1 MAYLHASRSK
11 RHGGALLLS
20 VVAVMVVS
28 ILAAG
33 FLNLTLSVT
42 RRMNASADSARALE
56 LAEAGLAEAYTGL
69 ALARTGAIGSEA
81 APAVFGDGLLW
92 VEVLEHAS
100 GRVELRSTA
109 LHGSGRATLG
119 LVAQPTTLS
128 VGSLGFF
135 TSEDLRLNPD
145 VRLDSYDSALGSYV
159 DQMNTAL
166 NNKGIVGSN
175 GDVSVASGNLIFG
188 KVISGTLGTV
198 DLASGAIVTGG
209 TSQRAEDEI
218 LPPVEVPPLTATTS
232 LKYTG
237 ATPKIVAPGELAYQT
252 VSVGKNSKMVLKGPM
267 TLVVDDLKLTLG
279 AELVFDTTDGP
290 IQLYVKNSLDMS
302 TSSIVST
309 STQITS
315 DTQIYVA
322 APAGKTVNFGA
333 KSQFY
338 GFIYAPEAE
347 VHISAKYELYG
358 GLVCHELQLAAQGKM
373 HYDLALGATLKS
385 TLPVLQAWRV
395 VEMPTAIATVR
406 KDPFAVMGLEKSAL
420 LALGDAHA
428 DQLLDIRYETTGGAT
443 KSYLGLE
450 SEFDWSE
457 VATLLYGS
465 RDGLAFFLPDD
476 YGESNVVAND
486 PLVDLVNSS
495 LTSKQLRDQLLAAS
509 PVSSDALVAAC
520 GREPAMGTSDLDSVL
535 DANYPLGTDV
545 QLAAIA
551 SAALDSS
558 TLKSLLV
565 AHSPLA
571 PEVLDAVLA
580 RQPPLSSSDLTNVLS
595 KQ

>member
-1 MAYLHASRSK
+1 MYQPAHSSGR
-11 RHGGALLLS
+11 RGGALLLS

-69 ALARTGAIGSEA
+69 ALARTGAVGSEA
-81 APAVFGDGLLW
+81 EPAVFGDGLLW
-92 VEVLEHAS
+92 VEVIEHAV
-100 GRVELRSTA
+100 GRIELRSTA
-109 LHGSGRATLG
+109 MHGSGRATLG
-119 LVAQPTTLS
+119 LVAEPTTLS

-135 TSEDLRLNPD
+135 TVEDLRLNPD
-145 VRLDSYDSALGSYV
+145 VRLDSYDSALGSYL
-159 DQMNTAL
+159 DQLNTAL

-209 TSQRAEDEI
+209 TSQRAEDEV
-218 LPPVEVPPLTATTS
+218 LPPVDVPPLVATTS

-237 ATPKIVAPGELAYQT
+237 ATPKIVPPGEIAYQT
-252 VSVGKNSKMVLKGPM
+252 LSVGKNSKMVLKGPL
-267 TLVVDDLKLTLG
+267 TLVVEDLKTALG
-279 AELVFDTTDGP
+279 AELTFDTTDGP
-290 IQLYVKNSLDMS
+290 IQLYVTNSLDLS
-302 TSSIVST
+302 TSSIVNT

-315 DTQIYVA
+315 DTQIYVT
-322 APAGKTVNFGA
+322 APAGKTVSFGA

-358 GLVCHELQLAAQGKM
+358 GLVCSELQLAAQGKM

-385 TLPVLQAWRV
+385 TLPILQAWRV

-406 KDPFAVMGLEKSAL
+406 KDPFAVLGLEKSAL
-420 LALGDAHA
+420 LPLAEAHA
-428 DQLLDIRYETTGGAT
+428 DQLLDIRYESVGGAT

-450 SEFDWSE
+450 SEFDWSD
-457 VATLLYGS
+457 VAMLLYGS

-476 YGESNVVAND
+476 YAGGDVVAGD

-495 LTSKQLRDQLLAAS
+495 LSSKQLRDQLLAAS

-520 GREPAMGTSDLDSVL
+520 ERDPAMSTSDLDNVL

-545 QLAAIA
+545 LMAAVG
-551 SAALDSS
+551 SAALDSG
-558 TLKSLLV
+558 TLKNLLID
-565 AHSPLA
+565 HSPLST
-571 PEVLDAVLA
+571 EVLTAVLA
-580 RQPPLSSSDLTNVLS
+580 RQPPLSASDLTNVLS

>member
-1 MAYLHASRSK
+1 MPYLRAIHAR

-33 FLNLTLSVT
+33 FLNLTLSIT
-42 RRMNASADSARALE
+42 RRMNASADAARALE

-69 ALARTGAIGSEA
+69 ALARTGAIASEA

-92 VEVLEHAS
+92 VEVLEHAG

-109 LHGSGRATLG
+109 MHGSGRATLA
-119 LVAQPTTLS
+119 LVAQPTALG

-145 VRLDSYDSALGSYV
+145 VRLDSYDSALGSYAE
-159 DQMNTAL
+159 QMNTAL

-188 KVISGTLGTV
+188 KIISGTLGTV

-209 TSQRAEDEI
+209 TSQRAEDEV
-218 LPPVEVPPLTATTS
+218 LPPVDVPPLVATTS

-237 ATPKIVAPGELAYQT
+237 ATPKIVPPGELAYQT
-252 VSVGKNSKMVLKGPM
+252 LSVGKASKMVLTGPM
-267 TLVVDDLKLTLG
+267 TLVVDDLKLGLG

-302 TSSIVST
+302 TSSLVST

-322 APAGKTVNFGA
+322 APEGKTVNFGA

-338 GFIYAPEAE
+338 GFIYAPDAE
-347 VHISAKYELYG
+347 VHISANYELYG
-358 GLVCHELQLAAQGKM
+358 GLVCKELQLAAQGKM
-373 HYDLALGATLKS
+373 HYDMALGATLKS
-385 TLPVLQAWRV
+385 TLPILQAWRV

-406 KDPFAVMGLEKSAL
+406 KDPFAVVGLEKSAL
-420 LALGDAHA
+420 EALGEAHA
-428 DQLLDIRYETTGGAT
+428 DQLLDIRYETSGGAT
-443 KSYLGLE
+443 LSYLGLE

-476 YGESNVVAND
+476 YGTDDVVAND
-486 PLVDLVNSS
+486 PLVDLVDSS
-495 LTSKQLRDQLLAAS
+495 LSSKQLRDQLLAAS
-509 PVSSDALVAAC
+509 PVSSEALIAAC
-520 GREPAMGTSDLDSVL
+520 GRDPAMATSDLDNVL
-535 DANYPLGTDV
+535 DANYPLGSSV
-545 QLAAIA
+545 LLAAVD
-551 SAALDSS
+551 SAALTSS
-558 TLKSLLV
+558 ALKDVLI

-580 RQPPLSSSDLTNVLS
+580 RQPPLASSDLSNVLA